1 MAYKRISKVR
11 FEPYLDYEKVRLIK
25 FNICYLF
32 NSDQKIKVF

>member
-25 FNICYLF
+25 FIHLL
-32 NSDQKIKVF
+32 SV